1 MKFLNRFKRKS
12 NTEQPPT
19 PVPEKP
25 ASTAPN
31 PALRPAV
38 YPQKRAQRDSE
49 EVKLELGD
57 FLHRIPPHLLVA
69 GPHDLMAELRFEIQ
83 DLSDRINNGQTTV
96 SLSEIYKRLPDI
108 FRGKIL
114 DSDNIEVRFPWQK
127 LAKLVNLSG
136 PGKSNALQPDA
147 AAEALAE
154 KLRTKRHTP
163 PAAEQPKPTPHV
175 LPGHGDRAGSWFSS
189 PIEAVTTAQSSASL
203 PTLPSAKKEPAS
215 QPAELEPQTRLVMPN
230 PEPNL
235 KMPRLSA
242 ASEVPVKNMIQ
253 DLRALGLPQEFHGK
267 VAAVQGEYERQFAEL
282 EKQRLTLI
290 ESRDAAHSE
299 VQKLQHELAQTE
311 EALAVE
317 KTTTEINEE
326 LLAKS
331 SAELV
336 TLRDSSKLAEVI
348 AERDALLQQKAYLS
362 SQMAEMNKRGASPA
376 ATGPITTSG
385 APGARH
391 LEEAQR
397 RILGME
403 ASQRETALELSREK
417 EARAKVEKLLL
428 GAERLQ
434 EQSANYMES
443 TKGEIRKEIEAS
455 VKQRETELRK
465 AQKELQDQVAAL
477 SDQARKSA
485 TELDNARNRAAALEQ
500 NGHAPLETQPDAMQ
514 AQAIAQLEEDIEQ
527 YRNRLKALIAERD
540 AARAEAAQARSH
552 IHTTSAD
559 AESHAQAEAD
569 AREELFTTLD
579 HHHTSVLRANEDLTR
594 RLADA
599 ENTLQIFTIERAA
612 AATGDS
618 TQNADPALL
627 AELGKLRTQHADTAR
642 ARDEALASAE
652 ARDRAHQES
661 EKTLQSLASEQQ
673 QILVQLSQ
681 AREQSA
687 EHQRNLEASESEIA
701 LLREQLAAQKEQ
713 PKHEDGELFSQH
725 KNDAA
730 EAHAA
735 ALRDQHAS
743 ATQAHETV
751 LEEKHKLLTTLA
763 GLEKSHTATLLSL
776 TQERDQARSEREAL
790 GEELSGA
797 RKQHQCLLV
806 SFEEDRAALAAARE
820 TIQKKVSALEQH
832 RSELT
837 GNLEARENFIA
848 EQEQK
853 HREIHESHQATA
865 NELEGKLA
873 ALAEQFNTA
882 QSAHDEVQRHASEQL
897 QAKAEAEQELT
908 HRLAESDA
916 ATAAAKSA
924 LQQAE
929 QTIAAAAE
937 KAQAQAES
945 AAQEIAR
952 LAESDAAAKGATE
965 SAKADGQQTLVQ
977 LEAAAHEIEQLRK
990 AHEDTNAELHFKNQQ
1005 HAEVAATLDGER
1017 GQHSATRSELDSTV
1031 RRLTESE
1038 ATLFAARAAQQQ
1050 AEKAIAALTE
1060 KSQTHIEAATREAA
1074 QHRDAHEKANAE
1086 LLSQRQLHT
1095 EVAAQLEDEHAK
1107 HAATFTQLE
1116 NATQQLAENEAAA
1129 KAAREQAEQSHVADL
1144 EKARAQSEA
1153 AASEN
1158 EQLQVAARVQQEKLA
1173 AAESAAADATT
1184 KIKAELDEL
1193 RVALQIARRERDET
1207 RQQSDTTIIQLQKR
1221 AESAEESIT
1230 ALRTKLE
1237 SATAAREEALASL
1250 KTLRDE
1256 HESTS
1261 RHRDEL
1267 ATRITHIADRHRRLL
1282 EDIGSTATPAP
1293 VAPPAPAAP
1302 AMNVIEV
1309 HNPEV
1314 FAPEPSNGIPFPRI
1328 RPVPIP
1334 PPRVQSQ

>member
-12 NTEQPPT
+12 NTEPPPA

-25 ASTAPN
+25 ASTGSK

-38 YPQKRAQRDSE
+38 YPQKRAQRESE

-83 DLSDRINNGQTTV
+83 DLSDRINNGQTTI
-96 SLSEIYKRLPDI
+96 SLSEIYKRLPDV

-154 KLRTKRHTP
+154 KLRAKRHTP
-163 PAAEQPKPTPHV
+163 PAAQEPKPTPHV
-175 LPGHGDRAGSWFSS
+175 LPGHGDRAGTWFSS
-189 PIEAVTTAQSSASL
+189 PMEAVTAAQSSASL
-203 PTLPSAKKEPAS
+203 PTLPTAKKEPAS
-215 QPAELEPQTRLVMPN
+215 KPAEVEPQTRLVMPN

-290 ESRDAAHSE
+290 ETRDAANGE
-299 VQKLQHELAQTE
+299 VQKLRHELEQAQ

-331 SAELV
+331 STELAV
-336 TLRDSSKLAEVI
+336 LRDSSKLAEVI

-376 ATGPITTSG
+376 ASGPITSSG
-385 APGARH
+385 APGARQ

-417 EARAKVEKLLL
+417 EARAKVEKLLN

-443 TKGEIRKEIEAS
+443 AKGEIRKEIEAS
-455 VKQRETELRK
+455 VKLREIELRK

-485 TELDNARNRAAALEQ
+485 TELENARSRAAALEQ
-500 NGHAPLETQPDAMQ
+500 NGHVPMETLPDPLQ

-527 YRNRLKALIAERD
+527 YRNRLKSLIAERD
-540 AARAEAAQARSH
+540 AARAEAEQARSH
-552 IHTTSAD
+552 IHATSAD

-594 RLADA
+594 RLAEA
-599 ENTLQIFTIERAA
+599 EKALQIFAAERVAA
-612 AATGDS
+612 VGGDAP
-618 TQNADPALL
+618 QNADPALL
-627 AELGKLRTQHADTAR
+627 VELEKLRAQHAETVR
-642 ARDEALASAE
+642 ARDEALASAV
-652 ARDRAHQES
+652 ARDQAHQES
-661 EKTLQSLASEQQ
+661 EKILQSLATEQH
-673 QILVQLSQ
+673 QILVQLSE

-687 EHQRNLEASESEIA
+687 EQQRSLEASANEIGQ
-701 LLREQLAAQKEQ
+701 LRELLAEQNEQ
-713 PKHEDGELFSQH
+713 PKHEDGDLFLQH

-735 ALRDQHAS
+735 ALREQHAS

-751 LEEKHKLLTTLA
+751 LEEKQKLLATLA
-763 GLEKSHTATLLSL
+763 ELEKSHTATLLSL

-790 GEELSGA
+790 GEELNGA
-797 RKQHQCLLV
+797 RKQHQSLLV
-806 SFEEDRAALAAARE
+806 SFEEDRAALANARE
-820 TIQKKVSALEQH
+820 TILKKVNALEQH

-837 GNLEARENFIA
+837 GNLQARESFIA
-848 EQEQK
+848 ELEQK
-853 HREIHESHQATA
+853 HRETHESHQATA
-865 NELEGKLA
+865 SELEGKLTT
-873 ALAEQFNTA
+873 LAKQLTA
-882 QSAHDEVQRHASEQL
+882 TQSAH
-897 QAKAEAEQELT
+897 AEAHQQLT
-908 HRLAESDA
+908 HRLAESEAA
-916 ATAAAKSA
+916 ATAA
-924 LQQAE
+924 
-929 QTIAAAAE
+929 
-937 KAQAQAES
+937 
-945 AAQEIAR
+945 
-952 LAESDAAAKGATE
+952 TE
-965 SAKADGQQTLVQ
+965 AAKADGQQTLVQ
-977 LEAAAHEIEQLRK
+977 LEAAADEIEELRK
-990 AHEDTNAELHFKNQQ
+990 AHETARAELHSKNQQ
-1005 HAEVAATLDGER
+1005 HTEVAATLDGER
-1017 GQHSATRSELDSTV
+1017 GQHAATRSELDSTV

-1060 KSQTHIEAATREAA
+1060 KAQSHIEAATRETA

-1086 LLSQRQLHT
+1086 LLAQRQLHA
-1095 EVAAQLEDEHAK
+1095 EVTAQLEDERAK

-1116 NATQQLAENEAAA
+1116 NATQQLAANEAAA
-1129 KAAREQAEQSHVADL
+1129 KAALVQAEQGHAADL
-1144 EKARAQSEA
+1144 EKARVQAEA
-1153 AASEN
+1153 AASEI
-1158 EQLQVAARVQQEKLA
+1158 EQLQVAARVHQEKLA
-1173 AAESAAADATT
+1173 VAESAAADAST

-1207 RQQSDTTIIQLQKR
+1207 RQQSDTTIIELQKR
-1221 AESAEESIT
+1221 AESSEESAAT
-1230 ALRTKLE
+1230 LRTKLE
-1237 SATAAREEALASL
+1237 SATAAREEAMASL
-1250 KTLRDE
+1250 QALRSE

-1282 EDIGSTATPAP
+1282 EDLGSTSAAAPAP
-1293 VAPPAPAAP
+1293 VAPPTPTVTP
-1302 AMNVIEV
+1302 MPVIEV